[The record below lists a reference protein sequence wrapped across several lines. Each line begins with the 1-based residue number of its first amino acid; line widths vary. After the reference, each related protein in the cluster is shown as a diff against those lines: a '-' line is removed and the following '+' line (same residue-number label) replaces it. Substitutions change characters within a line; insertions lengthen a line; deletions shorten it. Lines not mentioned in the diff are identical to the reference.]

1 MARIWT
7 ENEKKYL
14 FKKYSLQS
22 AETTAK
28 KLNRSTVSIIR
39 KARQL
44 GVSLYFENI
53 HASTIAYA
61 FNIEIGTVKKWI
73 ENYGLPCQNVIE
85 QNFTG
90 YIIKPKIFWDW
101 AYEHKKIINWSKYKS
116 ESILPE
122 PNWLNE
128 AIKSYRTPN
137 TRLRFSEEEIIS
149 IREMIIKQGLPYKEI
164 TKRTG
169 RTYQSIKNF
178 ARRY

>member
-14 FKKYSLQS
+14 FKKYPLQS

-44 GVSLYFENI
+44 GVSIYFENI

-73 ENYGLPCQNVIE
+73 ENYGLPCNRIVE
-85 QNFTG
+85 KNFTR
-90 YIIKPKIFWDW
+90 YNIEPVKFWDW
-101 AYEHKKIINWSKYKS
+101 AYEHKDIINWSKYKS
-116 ESILPE
+116 KSILPE

-128 AIKSYRTPN
+128 AIQSYHTPN

-149 IREMIIKQGLPYKEI
+149 IREMIMKQNLPYKEI
-164 TKRTG
+164 ARRTG

>member
-14 FKKYSLQS
+14 IKKYTLQS

-28 KLNRSTVSIIR
+28 KLNRSTISIIR

-44 GVSLYFENI
+44 GVSIYFDNI
-53 HASTIAYA
+53 HASTIAYS

-73 ENYGLPCQNVIE
+73 ENYGLPCKRIIE
-85 QNFTG
+85 QNFTR
-90 YIIKPKIFWDW
+90 YIIEPVKFWGW
-101 AYEHKKIINWSKYKS
+101 AYEHKDIINWSKYTSK
-116 ESILPE
+116 SILPE

-128 AIKSYRTPN
+128 TINEYHTPN
-137 TRLRFSEEEIIS
+137 TRLRFTGEEITE
-149 IREMIIKQGLPYKEI
+149 IRNMIIKQELPYKEI
-164 TKRTG
+164 ARRTG